1 MSDLMK
7 LPVAEGLF
15 TWPPDGR
22 PQLIASRHRGTGAV
36 TFPADPAQDDV
47 DEILLSRTGTLFTWT
62 TQQFVPPSPPYT
74 GETDPA
80 SFEAYA
86 VGYVELPEGIL
97 VEGRLTES
105 DPELLTIGQQMELVL
120 VPFVERPGADGG
132 PSREIL
138 TFAFAPVA
146 PVALVASQGVEA

>member
-1 MSDLMK
+1 MSDVTK
-7 LPVAEGLF
+7 VPVAEGLF
-15 TWPPDGR
+15 TWPPDER
-22 PQLIASRHRGTGAV
+22 PRLIASRHRETGAV
-36 TFPADPAQDDV
+36 TFPADPSQEDV

-80 SFEAYA
+80 SFEPYA

-105 DPELLTIGQQMELVL
+105 DPARLTIGQQMELVL
-120 VPFVERPGADGG
+120 VPFGERARGG
-132 PSREIL
+132 RSAASEVV
-138 TFAFAPVA
+138 TFAFAPVVSEEVGA
-146 PVALVASQGVEA
+146 